1 MLVLKLFNYQIPY
14 TEFIYFLTYFVF
26 MKFTVLT
33 IPGGGI
39 ITILPL
45 LASELNFNYE
55 NAIYCYDFVFIA
67 RSIFSPFKRYW

>member
-1 MLVLKLFNYQIPY
+1 
-14 TEFIYFLTYFVF
+14 

-45 LASELNFNYE
+45 LSSELNFNYE
-55 NAIYCYDFVFIA
+55 MLSIIMTLYLLLDPFLAFLNVIGNGSFFIIL
-67 RSIFSPFKRYW
+67 SKIINKYKNN